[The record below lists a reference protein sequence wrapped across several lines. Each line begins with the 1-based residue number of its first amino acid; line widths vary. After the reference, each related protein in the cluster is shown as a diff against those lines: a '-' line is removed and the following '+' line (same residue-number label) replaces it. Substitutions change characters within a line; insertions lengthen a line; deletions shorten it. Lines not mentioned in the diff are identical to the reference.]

1 MIYGNGQNELSPD
14 GNEGRYFSV
23 DICLTSKGRV
33 LEKPQ
38 TATSFIEAV
47 QIAYK
52 EAVRLKWVDEIND
65 HTQTI
70 QPLVIIGG
78 HKYSVELD
86 ETLSPGGWYLK
97 RVEND
102 RNNLNN

>member
-1 MIYGNGQNELSPD
+1 MNTQQTLDYLADNGILTSVIYGNGQNELSPD

-52 EAVRLKWVDEIND
+52 EAIRA
-65 HTQTI
+65 
-70 QPLVIIGG
+70 
-78 HKYSVELD
+78 
-86 ETLSPGGWYLK
+86 GWIS
-97 RVEND
+97 EPNG
-102 RNNLNN
+102 